1 MKELWGKF
9 WRVFRDYWNDGKSTI
24 TIFIISVLTLIY
36 GDIALNHEIEKGW
49 TGHESVENVLT
60 EISVFV
66 PYCSAFVAFIIGAV
80 DILVLSSDAFQ
91 EKREKPIEA
100 SKAEGIAQ
108 GKAEGEAEALRKIV
122 EWYRRKIEAEARG
135 EPFTETPPGIE

>member
-9 WRVFRDYWNDGKSTI
+9 WQVFRDYWNDGKSAI
-24 TIFIISVLTLIY
+24 TIFIISILTLIY
-36 GDIALNHEIEKGW
+36 GDIALDHEIDKGW

-66 PYCSAFVAFIIGAV
+66 PYCSAFVAVIIGAI
-80 DILVLSSDAFQ
+80 DILVLLSDAFQ

-100 SKAEGIAQ
+100 AKVEGITQ
-108 GKAEGEAEALRKIV
+108 GKAEGEAEALSKIV
-122 EWYRRKIEAEARG
+122 EWYRRKMEAEAQD